1 MLNYHSILSIH
12 TAYKTE
18 FIDGNFLR
26 NIWMQKIMIIKLKFI
41 SKQNYIINY
50 NTVYNKCI
58 NSTFLT

>member
-1 MLNYHSILSIH
+1 
-12 TAYKTE
+12 
-18 FIDGNFLR
+18 
-26 NIWMQKIMIIKLKFI
+26 MQKIMIIKLKFI